1 MGRFSKH
8 LISKWN
14 LPGFFQFLF
23 GETISTQD
31 STEISRVNE
40 VDLPRDNVDC
50 RFEAARSEGQGSSS
64 AVHQAVNLL
73 KKTQS
78 VFCRS

>member
-1 MGRFSKH
+1 MKFARF
-8 LISKWN
+8 
-14 LPGFFQFLF
+14 FFQFLF
-23 GETISTQD
+23 GETISIQD
-31 STEISRVNE
+31 STEISRVKE

-64 AVHQAVNLL
+64 AVHQAVNLF

-78 VFCRS
+78 VFCCS